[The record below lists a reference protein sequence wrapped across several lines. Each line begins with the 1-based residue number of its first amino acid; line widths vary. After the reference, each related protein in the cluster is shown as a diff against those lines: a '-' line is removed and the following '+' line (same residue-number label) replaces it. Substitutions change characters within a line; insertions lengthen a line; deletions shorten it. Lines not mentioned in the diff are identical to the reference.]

1 MHHGMEK
8 LHSLTARRYAEHL
21 IYINAYL
28 ASFPG
33 ETLTDKIGVTELNEI
48 ILNNMTNIWSKQ
60 AYLQGFDCEYITLQI
75 SISMFERMDISESI
89 YKGVVE
95 PSYKKTTWADT
106 NHGIHSRKKRG
117 ESASS
122 WNLPDMSES
131 AGNLRKRHVDI
142 PSGKLKTCLIHV
154 P

>member
-33 ETLTDKIGVTELNEI
+33 ETLTDKIGVTDLNEI

-60 AYLQGFDCEYITLQI
+60 AYLQGFDCEYIT
-75 SISMFERMDISESI
+75 F
-89 YKGVVE
+89 K
-95 PSYKKTTWADT
+95 
-106 NHGIHSRKKRG
+106 
-117 ESASS
+117 
-122 WNLPDMSES
+122 NLF
-131 AGNLRKRHVDI
+131 
-142 PSGKLKTCLIHV
+142 TCLRV
-154 P
+154 YKYLSLFMKVY